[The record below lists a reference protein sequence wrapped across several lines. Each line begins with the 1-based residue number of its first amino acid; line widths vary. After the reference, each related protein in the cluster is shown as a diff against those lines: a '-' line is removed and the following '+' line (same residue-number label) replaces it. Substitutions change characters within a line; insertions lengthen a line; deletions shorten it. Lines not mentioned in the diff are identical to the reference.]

1 MIEINKNNH
10 YRISISILDS
20 LGRFNVKNGTTGYV
34 VEDISFCLEFE
45 WMKIILLFF

>member
-20 LGRFNVKNGTTGYV
+20 LGRFNVKNGITGYV
-34 VEDISFCLEFE
+34 VEDISFYPEFE
-45 WMKIILLFF
+45 WMKIIMLFF